1 MADRSRDRR
10 SGNTSYNKKNQ
21 NIRRQNRNYE
31 DDYDRNSSE
40 RNSSNNRK
48 RSTNSKK
55 VISRKRVFRHR
66 IIRFMD
72 PGVIV
77 FLILAVY
84 LFGCM
89 VLYLLKPHVTTYEV
103 NDGSMATD
111 YSYTGIAIRSEQVVN
126 TDKSGYITY
135 YARDLEKTG
144 AQTKVYSIDET
155 GEINSILS
163 DDSISSTALTS
174 EQLNQIDSDV
184 DSFYN
189 DFSDINY
196 GEAYAFKQLIESTTI
211 QLIEQT
217 LVENAVTLRDSASF
231 NVCNSAIDGIISYT
245 IDGYEDLKPED
256 VTADMLSAASEYN
269 PEDLREQN
277 LVKSG
282 DKVYKI
288 INNDEWTIIIKT
300 DKDIAKKLLEEEYV
314 KVEFKKDKTKANGK
328 VSTWTSGDDTF
339 VSFSFTNSMIRFA
352 SDRYVDIS
360 FELDNISGLK
370 VPKSSIAEKE
380 LYVIDKSFLTTGAAG
395 EVDTVYYETY
405 DNNGQPKGKSVQI
418 DIAYETEDAVY
429 INKDQSEILTEG
441 ATLKASGNSQERMTI
456 GKTEKLKGVY
466 EYNKGYAVFCPINIL
481 YEGKEYCI
489 ISAQSKYG
497 LAKYDYIVLNS
508 DAIDD
513 AVSIYQ

>member
-196 GEAYAFKQLIESTTI
+196 GEAYAFKQLIE
-211 QLIEQT
+211 QL
-217 LVENAVTLRDSASF
+217 
-231 NVCNSAIDGIISYT
+231 
-245 IDGYEDLKPED
+245 P
-256 VTADMLSAASEYN
+256 
-269 PEDLREQN
+269 
-277 LVKSG
+277 
-282 DKVYKI
+282 
-288 INNDEWTIIIKT
+288 
-300 DKDIAKKLLEEEYV
+300 
-314 KVEFKKDKTKANGK
+314 
-328 VSTWTSGDDTF
+328 
-339 VSFSFTNSMIRFA
+339 FS
-352 SDRYVDIS
+352 
-360 FELDNISGLK
+360 L
-370 VPKSSIAEKE
+370 
-380 LYVIDKSFLTTGAAG
+380 
-395 EVDTVYYETY
+395 
-405 DNNGQPKGKSVQI
+405 
-418 DIAYETEDAVY
+418 
-429 INKDQSEILTEG
+429 
-441 ATLKASGNSQERMTI
+441 
-456 GKTEKLKGVY
+456 
-466 EYNKGYAVFCPINIL
+466 
-481 YEGKEYCI
+481 
-489 ISAQSKYG
+489 
-497 LAKYDYIVLNS
+497 
-508 DAIDD
+508 
-513 AVSIYQ
+513 